1 MTDSDEKLVS
11 ALRLSLKE
19 NERLRVQNAKLSG
32 ATREPVAIVAM
43 SCRYP
48 GGVTSPEELWQ
59 LVADGVDAVSDFP
72 ADRGWDID
80 GGYDPEPGKAGKF
93 YAREGGFLHD
103 GGEFD
108 PGPFG
113 ISPVEA
119 LHMDP
124 QQRLLLECSW
134 EALERAGIDP
144 LSLKGGTTGVFT
156 GAMHHDYAL
165 GQAVSTTSGGSL
177 LSGGISYTLGLEA
190 PSVTIDTACSSSL
203 AAVHLACQALRREEC
218 GLALVGG
225 VTVMATPQLFMVF
238 SQQRGLSPDGRCK
251 SFSDAADGTGWSEGA
266 GMLLLERL
274 SDARRNGHPVLAVIR
289 GSAVNQDGR
298 SSGQTAPNGPAQQ
311 RLIRQTLANA
321 GLSAADVDA
330 VEAHG
335 TGTTLGDPIEA
346 QALLA
351 TYGRDRE
358 GQHPLWLGSIKSNIG
373 HSQAAAGVAGVIKM
387 VMAMR
392 HGTLP
397 RTLHVDAPST
407 QVDWSAG
414 DVRLLTEPV
423 VWPETGHLRRA
434 GVSAFGA
441 SGTNVHVILEQSPPA
456 EEHVSPRPERPVAVP
471 WVLSGKTPDALRAQ
485 AARLLATVS
494 GSDGPAPADVGLSLA
509 TGRTR
514 FEHRAA
520 VVGRDREEFVQG
532 LGALA
537 AGAPATGLVT
547 GAAREAPR
555 VVFVFPGQGAQWTG
569 MAKELLETS
578 AVFQQTML
586 ACEKALSTVVDW
598 SLPEVL
604 DDQDALDRV
613 DVVQPALW
621 AVMVSLAAVWRSCG
635 VEPGAVVGHSQGEI
649 AAACVAGALSLED
662 GARVVAL
669 RSRIIAEEL
678 AGQGRMMSVP
688 LSLDE
693 VERRLAD
700 SAADSA
706 DAVSIAA
713 VNGPSSVVVSGES
726 GAVEELHAALVED
739 GVRARLIEVDY
750 ASHSAQVEQIAGRL
764 AEALAPIRPRSSDI
778 PFYSTVDDGWQDT
791 AGLDAGYWYR
801 NLRRPVRFEPAVRAL
816 LDDGFRGFVEIS
828 AHPVL
833 TVGVQESIDRAEVRA
848 VATGSLRR
856 DAGGWDRMVLSLAT
870 AHMGGVA
877 VDWPAVF
884 ADTGARRVELPTYAF
899 QRQRYWLDSET
910 GSGDPVALGL
920 GGVGHPVLGA
930 VVVCA
935 GSGGVV
941 LTGRLSREGQRWVVD
956 HDVLGSVLLPG
967 TGFVELVVR
976 AGDEVG
982 CGVVEELLLGA
993 PLVVPERGGVQVQV
1007 VVGDEGDGGRR
1018 SVRVFSRVGE
1028 GEEWVMHA
1036 EGTVAPGSLS
1046 PAADLTQWPPA
1057 EATELD
1063 VEGVYDF
1070 LDGAGYHYGPAF
1082 RGLRAAWR
1090 RGDEI
1095 FAEVALEEGAHA
1107 DARRFGLHPA
1117 LLDAAMH
1124 ANSLAAATGE
1134 DGAAVGGG
1142 EGAGGVLLPFVWNRV
1157 ALHASGATRL
1167 RVRLTHPVKDGLG
1180 LEVADEGGRPVL
1192 SVGSMVSRPV
1202 TAERLGSAAGGGG
1215 LLEVEWRP
1223 VAVEPGGQVTWVGWD
1238 AVAEDA
1244 EGAGGV
1250 VVLDCGGPVQGGVPL
1265 VVRSV
1270 VDRVLGAVRGVLAGG
1285 GRLVVVT
1292 RGGVAVS
1299 SGECVEVSQAPVWGL
1314 VRAAEAE
1321 NPGRFVLLDA
1331 AEDQDVAGVLP
1342 SVLGCG
1348 EPEVAWREGEV
1359 LVPRLRRMEPVEEPG
1374 LAPLDGEGTVLVTG
1388 GTGGIGAVVARHLVV
1403 EHGVRQLLLV
1413 SRRGLAAEGAEAL
1426 RDELVEL
1433 GASVTVAGCD
1443 VADRAAVEKLLA
1455 SVPSGHPLTA
1465 VIHAAGVGDSGLVGS
1480 LTPEQWDMVLRPKA
1494 DGAWHLHELTRGLPL
1509 SAFVMFSSIGG
1520 SVAAAGQANYAAA
1533 NVFLDALA
1541 QHRRAEGLPATSV
1554 AFGLWSE
1561 TGMGVMLGEVDRAR
1575 LRRQGLLPLSVAEGL
1590 RAFDAALVSG
1600 AATVTASPVDTAAL
1614 RTRRGEIPALLRG
1627 LVPASRRLR
1636 REAAGGGD
1644 AEGLK
1649 RRLAGLGPE
1658 ERLDLLIDMVRGH
1671 VAVVLGHASAD
1682 TVEADRNFNELGFD
1696 SLTAVE
1702 LRNQLNAAT
1711 GLRLPATLIFDYPT
1725 AQAAAGYLAAQLT
1738 DDTDTA
1744 DPTLTEIDRLEQ
1756 LLSSVSDDDRR
1767 RAVTVRLQSLLLKW
1781 TGGEPDSASV
1791 ESRIGSSSAEEIFA
1805 FIDNELDLH

>member
-72 ADRGWDID
+72 TDRGWDID

-108 PGPFG
+108 PAPFG

-134 EALERAGIDP
+134 EVLERAGVDP
-144 LSLKGGTTGVFT
+144 LSLKGATTGVFT

-165 GQAVSTTSGGSL
+165 GQPVSTTSGGSL
-177 LSGGISYTLGLEA
+177 LSGGVSYTLGLEG

-218 GLALVGG
+218 GLALAGG
-225 VTVMATPQLFMVF
+225 VTVMATPQLFKVF
-238 SQQRGLSPDGRCK
+238 SQQRGLAPDGRCK
-251 SFSDAADGTGWSEGA
+251 SFSDAADGTGWGEGA

-311 RLIRQTLANA
+311 RLIRQALANA
-321 GLSAADVDA
+321 GLSAADIDA

-351 TYGRDRE
+351 TYGRGRE
-358 GQHPLWLGSIKSNIG
+358 GHHPLLLGSIKSNIG
-373 HSQAAAGVAGVIKM
+373 HTQAAAGVAGVIKM

-397 RTLHVDAPST
+397 RTLHMDAPSA

-414 DVRLLTEPV
+414 AVELLTEPV
-423 VWPETGHLRRA
+423 AWPETGHLRRA

-441 SGTNVHVILEQSPPA
+441 SGTNVHVILEQNPPG
-456 EEHVSPRPERPVAVP
+456 EEPEIARPEWCGAVP
-471 WVLSGKTPDALRAQ
+471 WVLSGRTPEALRAQ

-494 GSDGPAPADVGLSLA
+494 GNDGPAPADIGFSLV

-520 VVGRDREEFVQG
+520 VVGRDREEFVHG
-532 LGALA
+532 LAALA
-537 AGAPATGLVT
+537 TGTPATGVVT

-555 VVFVFPGQGAQWTG
+555 VVFVFPGQGTQWTG
-569 MAKELLETS
+569 MATELLES
-578 AVFQQTML
+578 NAVFQQTML
-586 ACEKALSTVVDW
+586 ACENALSKVVDW
-598 SLPEVL
+598 SLPAVL

-635 VEPGAVVGHSQGEI
+635 VEPAAVVGHSQGEI
-649 AAACVAGALSLED
+649 AAACVAGALSIED

-669 RSRIIAEEL
+669 RSRIIAEVL
-678 AGQGRMMSVP
+678 AGQGRMMSIPEP
-688 LSLDE
+688 LE
-693 VERRLAD
+693 QVERRLAE
-700 SAADSA
+700 SESEPAGGFA

-713 VNGPSSVVVSGES
+713 VNGPSSVVVSGGAE
-726 GAVEELHAALVED
+726 AVEKLHTALVEE

-750 ASHSAQVEQIAGRL
+750 ASHSVQVEQIADRL
-764 AEALAPIRPRSSDI
+764 AEALAPIRPRPSDI

-791 AGLDAGYWYR
+791 EGLDAGYWYR
-801 NLRRPVRFEPAVRAL
+801 NLRQPVRFEPAVRAL
-816 LDDGFRGFVEIS
+816 LDKGFRGFVEIS
-828 AHPVL
+828 SHPVL
-833 TVGVQESIDRAEVRA
+833 TVGVQESVDRAEVRA

-856 DAGGWDRMVLSLAT
+856 DEGGWDRMVLSLAT

-884 ADTGARRVELPTYAF
+884 ADTGARRVDLPTYAF
-899 QRQRYWLDSET
+899 QRQRYWLDSEI
-910 GSGDPVALGL
+910 GVGDPVSLGL
-920 GGVGHPVLGA
+920 GVVGHPVLGA
-930 VVVCA
+930 VVVSA
-935 GSGGVV
+935 GSDGVV
-941 LTGRLSREGQRWVVD
+941 LTGRLSREGQGWVVD
-956 HDVLGSVLLPG
+956 HEVLGAVLLPG

-982 CGVVEELLLGA
+982 CGVVEELMLGA

-1007 VVGDEGDGGRR
+1007 VVGDEGVGGRR
-1018 SVRVFSRVGE
+1018 SVRVFSRVDEDAG
-1028 GEEWVMHA
+1028 WVLHA
-1036 EGTVAPGSLS
+1036 EGTVMPGSVV
-1046 PAADLTQWPPA
+1046 PAADLTQWPPSG
-1057 EATELD
+1057 ATELD
-1063 VEGVYDF
+1063 VDGVYGF

-1090 RGDEI
+1090 RGDEV
-1095 FAEVALEEGAHA
+1095 FAEVVLDESAHA

-1124 ANSLAAATGE
+1124 VNSVAASMGE
-1134 DGAAVGGG
+1134 DGPVADDG
-1142 EGAGGVLLPFVWNRV
+1142 EGRGGVLLPFVWNQV
-1157 ALHASGATRL
+1157 SLHASGATRL
-1167 RVRLTHPVKDGLG
+1167 RVRLTRPGRDALA

-1192 SVGSMVSRPV
+1192 SVGSMVGRPV
-1202 TAERLGSAAGGGG
+1202 TAEQLGSGDGAG
-1215 LLEVEWRP
+1215 LLEVEWRS
-1223 VAVEPGGQVTWVGWD
+1223 VGVEPGGEVSWVGWD
-1238 AVAEDA
+1238 EA
-1244 EGAGGV
+1244 EGAECEV
-1250 VVLDCGGPVQGGVPL
+1250 VVLDCGGVVGGGVPL

-1285 GRLVVVT
+1285 SRLVVVT
-1292 RGGVAVS
+1292 RGGVVVS
-1299 SGECVEVSQAPVWGL
+1299 SGEGVVVSQAPVWGL

-1321 NPGRFVLLDA
+1321 NPGRFVLLDL
-1331 AEDQDVAGVLP
+1331 AEGEDVAGVLP
-1342 SVLGCG
+1342 SVVASG
-1348 EPEVAWREGEV
+1348 EPEAAWRGGEM
-1359 LVPRLRRMEPVEEPG
+1359 LVPRLTRMG
-1374 LAPLDGEGTVLVTG
+1374 PLEVPDVPPFGDGEGTVLVTG
-1388 GTGGIGAVVARHLVV
+1388 GTGGLGAVVARHLVV
-1403 EHGVRQLLLV
+1403 EYGVRHLLLV
-1413 SRRGLAAEGAEAL
+1413 SRRGPAAEGADVL

-1433 GASVTVAGCD
+1433 GASVVVAGCD
-1443 VADRAAVEKLLA
+1443 VADRASVEKLLA
-1455 SVPSGHPLTA
+1455 SVPSERPLTA

-1480 LTPEQWDMVLRPKA
+1480 LTAGQWDGLLRPKVDA
-1494 DGAWHLHELTRGLPL
+1494 AWHLHELTRDLPL
-1509 SAFVMFSSIGG
+1509 TAFVLCPPPPSPSAYGRTPAW
-1520 SVAAAGQANYAAA
+1520 AAC
-1533 NVFLDALA
+1533 
-1541 QHRRAEGLPATSV
+1541 
-1554 AFGLWSE
+1554 
-1561 TGMGVMLGEVDRAR
+1561 
-1575 LRRQGLLPLSVAEGL
+1575 
-1590 RAFDAALVSG
+1590 
-1600 AATVTASPVDTAAL
+1600 
-1614 RTRRGEIPALLRG
+1614 
-1627 LVPASRRLR
+1627 
-1636 REAAGGGD
+1636 
-1644 AEGLK
+1644 
-1649 RRLAGLGPE
+1649 
-1658 ERLDLLIDMVRGH
+1658 
-1671 VAVVLGHASAD
+1671 
-1682 TVEADRNFNELGFD
+1682 
-1696 SLTAVE
+1696 
-1702 LRNQLNAAT
+1702 
-1711 GLRLPATLIFDYPT
+1711 
-1725 AQAAAGYLAAQLT
+1725 
-1738 DDTDTA
+1738 
-1744 DPTLTEIDRLEQ
+1744 
-1756 LLSSVSDDDRR
+1756 
-1767 RAVTVRLQSLLLKW
+1767 
-1781 TGGEPDSASV
+1781 
-1791 ESRIGSSSAEEIFA
+1791 
-1805 FIDNELDLH
+1805 

>member
-1 MTDSDEKLVS
+1 MPRGKRVTEMTDSDEKLVN

-48 GGVTSPEELWQ
+48 GGVTSPEDLWQ

-72 ADRGWDID
+72 TDRGWDID

-144 LSLKGGTTGVFT
+144 LSLKGGATGVFT

-177 LSGGISYTLGLEA
+177 LSGGISYTLGLEG

-218 GLALVGG
+218 GLALAGG
-225 VTVMATPQLFMVF
+225 VTVMATPQLFKVF

-251 SFSDAADGTGWSEGA
+251 SFSDAADGTGWGEGA

-311 RLIRQTLANA
+311 RLIRQALTNA
-321 GLSAADVDA
+321 GLSASDVDA

-351 TYGRDRE
+351 TYGRGRE
-358 GQHPLWLGSIKSNIG
+358 GGHPLWLGSIKSNIG
-373 HSQAAAGVAGVIKM
+373 HTQAAAGIAGVIKM

-397 RTLHVDAPST
+397 RTLHVDAPSA

-414 DVRLLTEPV
+414 DLTLLTEPV
-423 VWPETGHLRRA
+423 AWPETGHLRRA

-441 SGTNVHVILEQSPPA
+441 SGTNVHVVLEQSPPG
-456 EEHVSPRPERPVAVP
+456 EERESPRPERPVAVP
-471 WVLSGKTPDALRAQ
+471 WVLSGKTPEALRAQ

-494 GSDGPAPADVGLSLA
+494 GNDGPAPADVGLSLA

-532 LGALA
+532 LAALTT
-537 AGAPATGLVT
+537 GAPATGVVT
-547 GAAREAPR
+547 GSAREAPR
-555 VVFVFPGQGAQWTG
+555 VVFVFPGQGTQWTG
-569 MAKELLETS
+569 MATELLESNT
-578 AVFQQTML
+578 VFQQTML
-586 ACEKALSTVVDW
+586 ACEKALSKVVDW
-598 SLPEVL
+598 SLPTVL

-635 VEPGAVVGHSQGEI
+635 VEPAAVVGHSQGEI

-669 RSRIIAEEL
+669 RSRIIAEVL
-678 AGQGRMMSVP
+678 AGQGRMMSIPEP
-688 LSLDE
+688 LE
-693 VERRLAD
+693 QVERRIAEPVD
-700 SAADSA
+700 GSAG
-706 DAVSIAA
+706 AVSIAA
-713 VNGPSSVVVSGES
+713 VNGPSSVVVSGEAE
-726 GAVEELHAALVED
+726 AVEKLHTALVEE

-750 ASHSAQVEQIAGRL
+750 ASHSAQVEQIADRL
-764 AEALAPIRPRSSDI
+764 ADALAPIRPRPSDI

-801 NLRRPVRFEPAVRAL
+801 NLRQPVRFEPAVRAL
-816 LDDGFRGFVEIS
+816 LDKGFRGFVEIS
-828 AHPVL
+828 SHPVL
-833 TVGVQESIDRAEVRA
+833 TVGVQESVDRAGVRA

-856 DAGGWDRMVLSLAT
+856 DEGGWHRMVLSLAA

-884 ADTGARRVELPTYAF
+884 ADTGARRVDLPTYAF
-899 QRQRYWLDSET
+899 QRQRFWLDSEI
-910 GSGDPVALGL
+910 GSGDPVSLGL
-920 GGVGHPVLGA
+920 GVVGHPVLGA
-930 VVVCA
+930 VVVSA
-935 GSGGVV
+935 GSDGVV
-941 LTGRLSREGQRWVVD
+941 LTGRLSREGQGWVVD
-956 HDVLGSVLLPG
+956 HEVLGAVLLPG
-967 TGFVELVVR
+967 AGFVELVVR

-982 CGVVEELLLGA
+982 CGVVEELMLGA

-1007 VVGDEGDGGRR
+1007 VVGDEEVGGRR

-1028 GEEWVMHA
+1028 DVGWVLHA
-1036 EGTVAPGSLS
+1036 EGTVVPGSVA
-1046 PAADLTQWPPA
+1046 PAADLTPWPPTG
-1057 EATELD
+1057 ATELD
-1063 VEGVYDF
+1063 VEGVYGF

-1090 RGDEI
+1090 RGDEM
-1095 FAEVALEEGAHA
+1095 FAEVALDESAHA

-1124 ANSLAAATGE
+1124 VNSVAAAMGE
-1134 DGAAVGGG
+1134 DGPAVGDG
-1142 EGAGGVLLPFVWNRV
+1142 EGRGGVLLPFVWNQV
-1157 ALHASGATRL
+1157 SLHASGATRL
-1167 RVRLTHPVKDGLG
+1167 RVRLTRPGRDALA

-1192 SVGSMVSRPV
+1192 SVGSMVGRPV
-1202 TAERLGSAAGGGG
+1202 TAEQLGSVEGES

-1223 VAVEPGGQVTWVGWD
+1223 VAVESGG
-1238 AVAEDA
+1238 AA
-1244 EGAGGV
+1244 EGAEGEV
-1250 VVLDCGGPVQGGVPL
+1250 EVLDCGGVVGGVVPL

-1270 VDRVLGAVRGVLAGG
+1270 VDRVLEAVRGVLVGG
-1285 GRLVVVT
+1285 SRLVVVT

-1299 SGECVEVSQAPVWGL
+1299 SGEGVVVSQAPVWGL

-1321 NPGRFVLLDA
+1321 NPGRFVLLDLV
-1331 AEDQDVAGVLP
+1331 EGEDVAGVLP
-1342 SVLGCG
+1342 SVVASG
-1348 EPEVAWREGEV
+1348 EPEVAWRGGEV
-1359 LVPRLRRMEPVEEPG
+1359 LVPRLKRVGPVEGPDVLPFG
-1374 LAPLDGEGTVLVTG
+1374 GGEGTVLVTG
-1388 GTGGIGAVVARHLVV
+1388 GTGGLGAVVARHLVV
-1403 EHGVRQLLLV
+1403 EHGVRHLLLV
-1413 SRRGLAAEGAEAL
+1413 SRRGTAAEGAEVL

-1433 GASVTVAGCD
+1433 GASVVVAGCD

-1455 SVPSGHPLTA
+1455 SVPPERPLTA
-1465 VIHAAGVGDSGLVGS
+1465 VVHAAGVGDSGLVGS
-1480 LTPEQWDMVLRPKA
+1480 LTAGQWEGVLRPKV
-1494 DGAWHLHELTRGLPL
+1494 DGAWHLHELTRDMPL
-1509 SAFVMFSSIGG
+1509 TAFVLFSSIGG

-1541 QHRRAEGLPATSV
+1541 QRRHEEGLPATSV
-1554 AFGLWSE
+1554 AFGLWSD
-1561 TGMGVMLGEVDRAR
+1561 TGMGGLLNQVDRAR
-1575 LRRQGLLPLSVAEGL
+1575 LLRQGLLPLSVAEGL
-1590 RAFDAALVSG
+1590 RAFDAAIVSG
-1600 AATVTASPVDTAAL
+1600 AATVTASRVDTAAL

-1627 LVPASRRLR
+1627 LVPASRRLS

-1649 RRLAGLGPE
+1649 RQLSGLDAQ
-1658 ERLDLLIDMVRGH
+1658 ERLDLLTNLVRSH
-1671 VAVVLGHASAD
+1671 VAVVLGHGSAD
-1682 TVEADRNFNELGFD
+1682 AVEADRNFNELGFD

-1711 GLRLPATLIFDYPT
+1711 GLRLPATLVFDYPT
-1725 AQAAAGYLAAQLT
+1725 AQAAAGYMAAQLS
-1738 DDTDTA
+1738 DDTEAT
-1744 DPTLTEIDRLEQ
+1744 DPALREIDRLEE
-1756 LLSSVSDDDRR
+1756 LLSSVPDDERR